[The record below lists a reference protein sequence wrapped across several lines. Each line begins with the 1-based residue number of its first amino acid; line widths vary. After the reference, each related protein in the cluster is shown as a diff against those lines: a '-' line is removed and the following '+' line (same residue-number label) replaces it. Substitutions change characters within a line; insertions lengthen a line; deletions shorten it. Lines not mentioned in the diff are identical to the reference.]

1 MEAKSKQLL
10 AEAARWY
17 ARLQASD
24 CTDAERA
31 ACAQWRSASP
41 EHDWAFLHAV
51 HVAQRV
57 SEGMRSDP
65 RLQSLAAAALRKP
78 VRSAVVSHWRLAA
91 GLVLSIAL
99 GLFAS
104 TWLLDR
110 SDTGH
115 VAHYEN
121 TSLTRQ
127 EIILADGSIVH
138 LDVGGRLTARISDSE
153 RHLQLL
159 AGRAYFEVKHE
170 GRPFAVDAGSL
181 RTLDLGT
188 RFQVELAP
196 AAVNVTL
203 IEGAVEVSQRARD
216 KNWRE
221 TLVPGQQ
228 LRFALETG
236 ARQKLDVNVAA
247 LTSWSQGRLI
257 FKDTPL
263 AEAVEQLNRYASTKI
278 RIGDDSLA
286 AIPIGGDFIA
296 GGDSGHVVE
305 ALAAILP
312 LRAVHVGTQEI
323 ILFHRYESDA
333 P

>member
-10 AEAARWY
+10 TEAARWY

-24 CTDAERA
+24 CTDTERD
-31 ACAQWRSASP
+31 ACGQWRSSSP
-41 EHDWAFLHAV
+41 EHDQAFLRAV
-51 HVAQRV
+51 RVAQRV

-78 VRSAVVSHWRLAA
+78 VRSAVSHWRLAA
-91 GLVLSIAL
+91 GLALSVAL

-104 TWLLDR
+104 TRLLDR
-110 SDTGH
+110 SDAGRM
-115 VAHYEN
+115 AHYEN
-121 TSLTRQ
+121 TSLAQQ
-127 EIILADGSIVH
+127 EITLADGSVVH
-138 LDVGGRLTARISDSE
+138 LDVGGRLTARIGDSE
-153 RHLQLL
+153 RQLQLL
-159 AGRAYFEVKHE
+159 AGRAYFDVKHE
-170 GRPFAVDAGSL
+170 ARPFTVDAGSL

-216 KNWRE
+216 NWRE
-221 TLVPGQQ
+221 TLIPGQQ

-236 ARQKLDVNVAA
+236 ARQKLDVDVVA

-257 FKDTPL
+257 FKDAPL
-263 AEAVEQLNRYASTKI
+263 AEAIEQLNHYSSTKI
-278 RIGDDSLA
+278 RIGDGSLA

-296 GGDSGHVVE
+296 GGDSGHVVD

-312 LRAVHVGTQEI
+312 LRVVHVGTHEI
-323 ILFHRYESDA
+323 ILFHRYESEV